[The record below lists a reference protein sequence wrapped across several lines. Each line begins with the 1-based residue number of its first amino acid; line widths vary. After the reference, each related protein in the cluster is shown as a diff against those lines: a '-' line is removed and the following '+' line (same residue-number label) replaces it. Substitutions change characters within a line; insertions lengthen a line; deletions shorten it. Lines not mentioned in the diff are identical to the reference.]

1 MKNMYYRHVA
11 PTALSE
17 WDAPRVALVRLRFQC
32 FDRESH
38 NELGSVFLPGYS
50 ICPNRM
56 RNTQEK
62 LSIARGEKPAEKVFK
77 NARVVNVF
85 SGEIHDANVAVD
97 DGRVIGFG
105 DYEARE
111 VIDLAGAYL
120 APSLIDGHFHVE
132 STMLTIPELVRL
144 IVPHGTGAMVID
156 PHEYANVLGMDGIR
170 YVLESSKNLPVDFF
184 IMLPSCIPATHLE
197 TAGARF
203 TADDLA
209 LMIADD
215 RIAGVAELMN
225 YPGVFLGMES
235 ELAKI
240 RAGKGKAIDGHAP
253 GLRGKN
259 LNAYALAGVRSDHES
274 TELEEAREK
283 LRLGMH
289 ILVREGS
296 TERNL
301 EDIIS
306 IVTPQNSANCSF
318 ATDDKLPGD
327 LLGEGHID
335 HSIRKA
341 IKLGV
346 APVTAIQMGTINTAR
361 NYRLKNH
368 GAIAPRYW
376 ADFIVVE
383 DLQKFE
389 IRQTYKKGKLVAEN
403 GKYLAERPH
412 HVEQPRSTMN
422 LSYRAPQD
430 FEIEATAATKI
441 RVIEIVPHQIVTKGA
456 IESAKIDNG
465 RIVADVDRDILK
477 LVVVERHRAT
487 GNVGVG
493 FVRGFGLKRG
503 ALGSTVA
510 HDAHNVVV
518 VGTND
523 RDITA
528 AIEAL
533 VKMRGGQVAID
544 DGNAVASLPL
554 PIAGL
559 VSDQP
564 LETVIDAISNLNA
577 AAAKLGS
584 TLDAPFMTL
593 SFLSLSP
600 IPELKLTDQG
610 LVDAVKLKLTSL
622 VVE

>member
-1 MKNMYYRHVA
+1 MRHV
-11 PTALSE
+11 
-17 WDAPRVALVRLRFQC
+17 Q
-32 FDRESH
+32 H
-38 NELGSVFLPGYS
+38 
-50 ICPNRM
+50 
-56 RNTQEK
+56 K
-62 LSIARGEKPAEKVFK
+62 LSVARGEKLAELVFK
-77 NARVVNVF
+77 NAQLVNVL
-85 SGEIHDANVAVD
+85 SGEVHETNVAVD

-105 DYEARE
+105 DYDANE
-111 VIDLAGAYL
+111 VVDLSGAFL
-120 APSLIDGHFHVE
+120 APSLIEGHFHVE
-132 STMLTIPELVRL
+132 STMVTLPELVRAV
-144 IVPHGTGAMVID
+144 VPHGTGAMVID

-170 YVLESSKNLPVDFF
+170 YVLESSKNLPIDFF

-203 TADDLA
+203 TADDLK

-215 RIAGVAELMN
+215 RIAGIAELMN
-225 YPGVFLGMES
+225 YPGVFLGRES

-240 RAGKGKAIDGHAP
+240 EAGKGKVIDGHAP

-274 TELEEAREK
+274 TDLEEAREK

-289 ILVREGS
+289 LLVREGS

-301 EDIIS
+301 EHIIGL
-306 IVTPQNSANCSF
+306 VTPQNSANCSF

-327 LLGEGHID
+327 LVREGHID

-341 IKLGV
+341 ISLGV
-346 APVTAIQMGTINTAR
+346 SPVTAIQMGTINTAR
-361 NYRLKNH
+361 YYRLKNH
-368 GAIAPRYW
+368 GAIAPRFW
-376 ADFIVVE
+376 ADFIVMD
-383 DLQKFE
+383 DLEKMS
-389 IRQTYKKGKLVAEN
+389 ILRVYKKGKLVAEN
-403 GKYLAERPH
+403 GRYIGEKPAEVP
-412 HVEQPRSTMN
+412 QPRSTMN
-422 LSYRAPQD
+422 LSYRAPKD
-430 FEIEATAATKI
+430 FELSAKDAKKI
-441 RVIEIVPHQIVTKGA
+441 RIIEIVPDQIVTKEA
-456 IESAKIDNG
+456 IESPKIDNG
-465 RIVADVDRDILK
+465 KIVADPARDILK

-523 RDITA
+523 ADIVA
-528 AIEAL
+528 AVRAL
-533 VKMRGGQVAID
+533 EKMRGGQVAVV
-544 DGNAVASLPL
+544 DGKVEAALPL

-564 LETVIDAISNLNA
+564 LESVIDKISELNA
-577 AAAKLGS
+577 AATQLGS
-584 TLDAPFMTL
+584 RLDAPFMTL
-593 SFLSLSP
+593 SFMSLSP

-610 LVDAVKLKLTSL
+610 LVDAVNLKLTS
-622 VVE
+622 VIAE

>member
-1 MKNMYYRHVA
+1 
-11 PTALSE
+11 
-17 WDAPRVALVRLRFQC
+17 
-32 FDRESH
+32 
-38 NELGSVFLPGYS
+38 
-50 ICPNRM
+50 M
-56 RNTQEK
+56 RDIQHK
-62 LSIARGEKPAEKVFK
+62 LSVARGEQPAELLFK
-77 NARVVNVF
+77 NARLVNVL
-85 SGEIHDANVAVD
+85 SGEIHEANVAVD

-105 DYEARE
+105 DYDAKQI
-111 VIDLAGAYL
+111 IDIAGAYL

-132 STMLTIPELVRL
+132 STMVTIPEFARAV
-144 IVPHGTGAMVID
+144 VPHGTGAMVID

-170 YVLESSKNLPVDFF
+170 YVLESSKNLPIDFF
-184 IMLPSCIPATHLE
+184 IMLPSCVPATHLE

-209 LMIADD
+209 FMMSDD

-225 YPGVFLGMES
+225 YPGVFLGHES

-240 RAGKGKAIDGHAP
+240 DAGRGKVIDGHAP

-259 LNAYALAGVRSDHES
+259 LNAYVLAGVRSDHES

-289 ILVREGS
+289 LLVREGS

-301 EDIIS
+301 EHIIAL
-306 IVTPQNSANCSF
+306 VTPQNSANCSF

-327 LLGEGHID
+327 LVNEGHID

-341 IKLGV
+341 IALGV
-346 APVTAIQMGTINTAR
+346 PPVTAIQMGTINTAR
-361 NYRLKNH
+361 YYRLKNQ

-376 ADFIVVE
+376 ADFIVVD
-383 DLQKFE
+383 DLTEFKV
-389 IRQTYKKGKLVAEN
+389 RRVYKKGALVAEN
-403 GKYLAERPH
+403 GKYLGAASP
-412 HVEQPRSTMN
+412 VTEQPRSTMN
-422 LSYRAPQD
+422 LSYSASAD
-430 FEIEATAATKI
+430 FEARVPRNKAGKKI
-441 RVIEIVPHQIVTKGA
+441 RVIEIVPHQIVTK
-456 IESAKIDNG
+456 EVLETPRTVDDL
-465 RIVADVDRDILK
+465 IVSDPERDILK

-503 ALGSTVA
+503 ALGSSVA

-518 VGTND
+518 VGVSD
-523 RDITA
+523 SDIVA

-533 VKMRGGQVAID
+533 EAMRGGQVAVA
-544 DGNAVASLPL
+544 DGKVEASLPL

-564 LETVIDAISNLNA
+564 LEVVIQKIAELKA
-577 AAAKLGS
+577 AAGRLGS
-584 TLDAPFMTL
+584 ALDAPFMSL

-600 IPELKLTDQG
+600 IPALKLTDQG
-610 LVDAVKLKLTSL
+610 LVDAVNMKLTTL
-622 VVE
+622 IAD

>member
-1 MKNMYYRHVA
+1 M
-11 PTALSE
+11 
-17 WDAPRVALVRLRFQC
+17 
-32 FDRESH
+32 REIQH
-38 NELGSVFLPGYS
+38 
-50 ICPNRM
+50 
-56 RNTQEK
+56 K
-62 LSIARGEKPAEKVFK
+62 LSVARGEKPAELLFQ
-77 NARVVNVF
+77 NAQLVNVL
-85 SGEIHDANVAVD
+85 SGEIHAADVAVD

-105 DYEARE
+105 EYDARE
-111 VIDLAGAYL
+111 IIDLDGAYL

-132 STMLTIPELVRL
+132 STMVTIPEFARAV
-144 IVPHGTGAMVID
+144 VPHGTGAMVID

-170 YVLESSKNLPVDFF
+170 YVLESSKNLPIDFF
-184 IMLPSCIPATHLE
+184 IMLPSCVPATHLE

-209 LMIADD
+209 FMMSDD

-225 YPGVFLGMES
+225 YPGVFLGHES

-240 RAGKGKAIDGHAP
+240 EAGRGKVIDGHAP

-289 ILVREGS
+289 LLVREGS

-301 EDIIS
+301 EHIIAL
-306 IVTPQNSANCSF
+306 VTPQNSANCSF

-327 LLGEGHID
+327 LVNEGHID

-341 IKLGV
+341 IAHGL
-346 APVTAIQMGTINTAR
+346 APITAIQMGTINTAR
-361 NYRLKNH
+361 YYRLKNH

-376 ADFIVVE
+376 ADFIVFD
-383 DLQKFE
+383 DLAKFE
-389 IRQTYKKGKLVAEN
+389 IKRVYKKGALVAEN
-403 GKYLAERPH
+403 GTYLRAKNQTT
-412 HVEQPRSTMN
+412 EQPRSTMN
-422 LSYRAPQD
+422 LRYQAPAD
-430 FEIEATAATKI
+430 FEVRGNGAKKI
-441 RVIEIVPHQIVTKGA
+441 RVIEIVPHQIVTREIFETPPTRDGQ
-456 IESAKIDNG
+456 
-465 RIVADVDRDILK
+465 IVSDPERDILK

-503 ALGSTVA
+503 ALASTVA

-518 VGTND
+518 VGVTD
-523 RDITA
+523 ADILA
-528 AIEAL
+528 AIQAL
-533 VKMRGGQVAID
+533 ETMRGGQVAVA
-544 DGNAVASLPL
+544 DGKVEAGLPL

-564 LETVIDAISNLNA
+564 LEVVIDKIVELKA
-577 AAAKLGS
+577 AAMRLGCK
-584 TLDAPFMTL
+584 LDAPFMSL

-600 IPELKLTDQG
+600 IPALKLTDQG
-610 LVDAVKLKLTSL
+610 LVDAVNLKLTTL
-622 VVE
+622 IAE

>member
-1 MKNMYYRHVA
+1 
-11 PTALSE
+11 
-17 WDAPRVALVRLRFQC
+17 VRDIQ
-32 FDRESH
+32 H
-38 NELGSVFLPGYS
+38 
-50 ICPNRM
+50 
-56 RNTQEK
+56 K
-62 LSIARGEKPAEKVFK
+62 LSVARGEEPAELLFK
-77 NARVVNVF
+77 NARLVNVL
-85 SGEIHDANVAVD
+85 SGEIHETNVAVD

-105 DYEARE
+105 DYDAKRI
-111 VIDLAGAYL
+111 IDIAGAYL

-132 STMLTIPELVRL
+132 STMVTIPEFARAV
-144 IVPHGTGAMVID
+144 VPHGTGAMVID

-170 YVLESSKNLPVDFF
+170 YVLESSKNLPIDFF
-184 IMLPSCIPATHLE
+184 VMLPSCVPATHLE

-209 LMIADD
+209 FMMSDD

-225 YPGVFLGMES
+225 YPGVFLGHQS

-240 RAGKGKAIDGHAP
+240 DAGRGKVIDGHAP

-289 ILVREGS
+289 LLVREGS

-301 EDIIS
+301 EHIIAL
-306 IVTPQNSANCSF
+306 VTPQNSANCSF

-327 LLGEGHID
+327 LVNEGHID

-341 IKLGV
+341 IALGV
-346 APVTAIQMGTINTAR
+346 PPVTAIQMGTINTAR
-361 NYRLKNH
+361 YYRLKNQ

-376 ADFIVVE
+376 ADFIVVD
-383 DLQKFE
+383 DLANFKV
-389 IRQTYKKGKLVAEN
+389 RRVYKKGALVAED
-403 GKYLAERPH
+403 GKYLGAANSGT
-412 HVEQPRSTMN
+412 EQPRSTMN
-422 LSYRAPQD
+422 LKYRAPDD
-430 FEIEATAATKI
+430 FEVRVLRDGAVKKI
-441 RVIEIVPHQIVTKGA
+441 RVIEIVPHQIVTKEVLETA
-456 IESAKIDNG
+456 KTIEG
-465 RIVADVDRDILK
+465 QIVSDPDRDILK

-518 VGTND
+518 VGVSD
-523 RDITA
+523 ADIVA
-528 AIEAL
+528 AIRAL
-533 VKMRGGQVAID
+533 QEMRGGQVAVS
-544 DGNAVASLPL
+544 DGKVEASLPL

-564 LETVIDAISNLNA
+564 LEVVMEKIAELKA
-577 AAAKLGS
+577 AAARLGS
-584 TLDAPFMTL
+584 ALDAPFMSL

-600 IPELKLTDQG
+600 IPALKLTDQG
-610 LVDAVKLKLTSL
+610 LVDAVNLKLTNL
-622 VVE
+622 IVD

>member
-1 MKNMYYRHVA
+1 
-11 PTALSE
+11 
-17 WDAPRVALVRLRFQC
+17 VREIQ
-32 FDRESH
+32 H
-38 NELGSVFLPGYS
+38 
-50 ICPNRM
+50 
-56 RNTQEK
+56 K
-62 LSIARGEKPAEKVFK
+62 LSVARGETPAELLFK
-77 NARVVNVF
+77 NAQLVNVL
-85 SGEIHDANVAVD
+85 SGEVHPADVAVD

-105 DYEARE
+105 DYDASEI
-111 VIDLAGAYL
+111 IDLEGAYL

-132 STMLTIPELVRL
+132 STMVTIPEFARAV
-144 IVPHGTGAMVID
+144 VPHGTGAMVID

-170 YVLESSKNLPVDFF
+170 YVLESSKDLPIDFF
-184 IMLPSCIPATHLE
+184 IMLPSCVPATHLE

-203 TADDLA
+203 TADDLR

-215 RIAGVAELMN
+215 RIAGIAELMN

-240 RAGKGKAIDGHAP
+240 EAGRGKVIDGHAP

-259 LNAYALAGVRSDHES
+259 LNAYALAGARSDHES

-289 ILVREGS
+289 LLVREGS

-301 EDIIS
+301 EHIIAL
-306 IVTPQNSANCSF
+306 VTPQNSANCSF

-327 LLGEGHID
+327 LVSEGHID

-341 IKLGV
+341 IQQGV

-361 NYRLKNH
+361 YYRLKNH
-368 GAIAPRYW
+368 GAIAPRFW
-376 ADFIVVE
+376 ADFIVFD
-383 DLQKFE
+383 DLAKFQ
-389 IRQTYKKGKLVAEN
+389 IKRVYKKGALVAEN
-403 GKYLAERPH
+403 GNYLREKRP
-412 HVEQPRSTMN
+412 VTEQPRSTMN
-422 LSYRAPQD
+422 LSYRAPAD
-430 FEIEATAATKI
+430 FEVHVPQGGSAKQI
-441 RVIEIVPHQIVTKGA
+441 RVIEIVPHQIVTKEVLETPRILDGQIVSD
-456 IESAKIDNG
+456 IE
-465 RIVADVDRDILK
+465 RDILK

-493 FVRGFGLKRG
+493 FVRGFGLKHG

-518 VGTND
+518 VGVSD
-523 RDITA
+523 SDIVA
-528 AIEAL
+528 AIQAL
-533 VKMRGGQVAID
+533 ESMRGGQVAIA
-544 DGNAVASLPL
+544 GGKIEAALPL

-564 LETVIDAISNLNA
+564 LEFVIDKIAELKA
-577 AAAKLGS
+577 AAMRLGCA
-584 TLDAPFMTL
+584 LDAPFMSL

-600 IPELKLTDQG
+600 IPALKLTDQG
-610 LVDAVKLKLTSL
+610 LVDAVNLKLTTL
-622 VVE
+622 IAN